1 MKLTDIIDR
10 IKSRFPVW
18 HHINYGVQTVQ
29 SFNKEA
35 LASAIV
41 SLEIEGVRCSEI
53 RKSLNSYYFFQIVN
67 PNK

>member
-18 HHINYGVQTVQ
+18 HHVNYGVNSIQ
-29 SFNKEA
+29 SFDKEA

-41 SLEIEGVRCSEI
+41 ALEVEGIKCSEI
-53 RKSLNSYYFFQIVN
+53 RKSLNSYYFVQVLTHN
-67 PNK
+67 

>member
-18 HHINYGVQTVQ
+18 HHVNYGVQTIQ
-29 SFNKEA
+29 SFDKDA

-41 SLEIEGVRCSEI
+41 SLEVEGIHCSEI
-53 RKSLNSYYFFQIVN
+53 RKSLNSYYFVQILN
-67 PNK
+67 NN